1 MKVVIP
7 IACVAVI
14 LVFGAVLSHRLGRL
28 MEWRRRRLDT
38 EYDEK
43 GESELE

>member
-1 MKVVIP
+1 MKIAIP
-7 IACVAVI
+7 IACVGIV
-14 LVFGAVLSHRLGRL
+14 LLFGAVLSHRLGRL

-38 EYDEK
+38 EYDER